1 MHSQFINQ
9 NLRSKLQVGYAYIMY
24 NQKVTS
30 RLYFEKIKFNNADRL
45 LRIFDEK
52 GAAVLTGNLGVPL
65 ISPKPFVCRD
75 KPTDGSFCWEW
86 TKQAKLHINLDKK
99 FTGASSDDTL
109 SSRCYTFRWESLDE
123 NFTPIDCFN
132 IGEERGQ
139 WYGGGLTRDSD
150 WQLERGSFP
159 FAPFVT
165 GDIRLG
171 ISLIFSLNLTSLFA

>member
-1 MHSQFINQ
+1 
-9 NLRSKLQVGYAYIMY
+9 MY

-30 RLYFEKIKFNNADRL
+30 RLYFEKIKFNHAGRL

-52 GAAVLTGNLGVPL
+52 GIAVLTGNLGVPL
-65 ISPKPFVCRD
+65 VSDKPFACRE
-75 KPTDGSFCWEW
+75 KPKDGSFCWEW

-99 FTGASSDDTL
+99 FTGVSSDNTPN
-109 SSRCYTFRWESLDE
+109 SRCYTFRWESMDE

-165 GDIRLG
+165 GDIRFG
-171 ISLIFSLNLTSLFA
+171 F